1 MFANSRWRTPWCGG
15 LSLMWGGGGRRGA
28 LLRTRSNWCQ
38 CRMLFRCPC
47 QELASLSKWIND
59 WLMVSKGNHSPIIA
73 YMNVAHPNNHR
84 RSTDYSH
91 SHCSI
96 MSGDYLHEY
105 LLLPLTESRQTF
117 NVRYQLNVSLF
128 TVSVYFHDVAE
139 KNKKCWLIPLVCVTS
154 HADRTTLITQRR
166 VDR

>member
-1 MFANSRWRTPWCGG
+1 MFAKSRWRSPWCGG
-15 LSLMWGGGGRRGA
+15 LSLMGGGEGEA
-28 LLRTRSNWCQ
+28 LLRTRSNWCR
-38 CRMLFRCPC
+38 CHMLFRCPC

-84 RSTDYSH
+84 RSTDYNH

-117 NVRYQLNVSLF
+117 NVRYQLDVSLF

-139 KNKKCWLIPLVCVTS
+139 KKDNAGQDHW
-154 HADRTTLITQRR
+154 R
-166 VDR
+166 V

>member
-1 MFANSRWRTPWCGG
+1 
-15 LSLMWGGGGRRGA
+15 
-28 LLRTRSNWCQ
+28 
-38 CRMLFRCPC
+38 
-47 QELASLSKWIND
+47 
-59 WLMVSKGNHSPIIA
+59 MVSKGNHSPIIA

-91 SHCSI
+91 SHSSI

-139 KNKKCWLIPLVCVTS
+139 KNKKMLVNTTGVCNLPRRQNYFDNATS
-154 HADRTTLITQRR
+154 SG
-166 VDR
+166 